1 LAGVRIKAVKNKAK
15 DDATKNTSLKKYA
28 LPAGILGTIALIG
41 FGAAYAFNTPTAAT
55 VPPAPQV
62 KAQPKIAVSPI
73 SSTDVKPILPT
84 LPIVQVVQAV
94 QVEAKPVDLKSDA
107 LGCLV
112 EPSIVVD
119 VSSPVAGLLDKVAV
133 ERGDFVNK
141 GQMVASLESR
151 VERASVELAL
161 TKLKNDAE
169 IRSAQSNEEFARK
182 KHARN
187 ENLHRDGVVS
197 AQVREQAET
206 EAALAVERLKQTR
219 ETRAITEQEVH
230 LARSQLSL
238 KTISSPITGM
248 VVERYLSAGERA
260 DEKPI
265 IKVAQIDPLRVEAI
279 LPATMYGKVKA
290 GMMAKVTPELVGEQA
305 RNAAITLVDKVIDP
319 ASNTFRVRLELRNTD
334 YALPSGVRCKINIA
348 QL

>member
-1 LAGVRIKAVKNKAK
+1 VN
-15 DDATKNTSLKKYA
+15 KKYVQPASIIGA
-28 LPAGILGTIALIG
+28 LALIG
-41 FGAAYAFNTPTAAT
+41 LGAAYAFNSPNTQPTK
-55 VPPAPQV
+55 PAPVTPVSNATTVTAPAIKSVEQITEV
-62 KAQPKIAVSPI
+62 TTAEGKARRDSEVS
-73 SSTDVKPILPT
+73 V
-84 LPIVQVVQAV
+84 
-94 QVEAKPVDLKSDA
+94 KSDA

-119 VSSPVAGLLDKVAV
+119 VSSPVAGLLDRVAV
-133 ERGDFVNK
+133 ERGDIVSK
-141 GQMVASLESR
+141 GQLVASLESR

-169 IRSAQSNEEFARK
+169 IRSAQSNEDFARK

-206 EAALAVERLKQTR
+206 EAVLAVEKLKQTK
-219 ETRAITEQEVH
+219 EARAITEQEVH

-238 KTISSPITGM
+238 KTISSPISGM

-265 IKVAQIDPLRVEAI
+265 LKIAQIDPLRVEAI
-279 LPATMYGKVKA
+279 LPASMYGRVKA
-290 GMMAKVTPELVGEQA
+290 GMMAKVTPELQGELG
-305 RNAAITLVDKVIDP
+305 RNASITLVDKVIDP
-319 ASNTFRVRLELRNTD
+319 ASNTFRVRLELGNKD
-334 YALPSGVRCKINIA
+334 YSLPSGVRCKINIA

>member
-1 LAGVRIKAVKNKAK
+1 VKNKYVK
-15 DDATKNTSLKKYA
+15 
-28 LPAGILGTIALIG
+28 PANIIGAMALIG
-41 FGAAYAFNTPTAAT
+41 LGAAYAFNSPNSQLSKPVPNATAVA
-55 VPPAPQV
+55 PAIKPIENV
-62 KAQPKIAVSPI
+62 KAVPVVESKALREVEVPSIAPKP
-73 SSTDVKPILPT
+73 
-84 LPIVQVVQAV
+84 Q
-94 QVEAKPVDLKSDA
+94 EAKSDA

-119 VSSPVAGLLDKVAV
+119 VSSPVAGLLDRVAV
-133 ERGDFVNK
+133 ERGDIVSK
-141 GQMVASLESR
+141 GQLVASLESR

-169 IRSAQSNEEFARK
+169 IRSAQSNEDFARK

-187 ENLHRDGVVS
+187 ENLHRDGVIS

-206 EAALAVERLKQTR
+206 EAVLAVEKLKQTK
-219 ETRAITEQEVH
+219 EARAITEQEVH

-238 KTISSPITGM
+238 KTISSPINGM

-265 IKVAQIDPLRVEAI
+265 LKIAQIDPLRVEAI
-279 LPATMYGKVKA
+279 LPASMYGRVKA
-290 GMMAKVTPELVGEQA
+290 GMMAKVTPELQGEQG
-305 RNAAITLVDKVIDP
+305 RNAAIILVDKVIDP
-319 ASNTFRVRLELRNTD
+319 ASNTFRVRLELGNKD

>member
-1 LAGVRIKAVKNKAK
+1 VN
-15 DDATKNTSLKKYA
+15 KKYVQPASIIGA
-28 LPAGILGTIALIG
+28 LALIG
-41 FGAAYAFNTPTAAT
+41 LGAAYAFNSPNTQPTK
-55 VPPAPQV
+55 PAPIT
-62 KAQPKIAVSPI
+62 PVSNATTVTAPAI
-73 SSTDVKPILPT
+73 KS
-84 LPIVQVVQAV
+84 
-94 QVEAKPVDLKSDA
+94 VEQITEVTTAEGKTRRDSEVSVKSDA

-119 VSSPVAGLLDKVAV
+119 VSSPVAGLLDRVAV
-133 ERGDFVNK
+133 ERGDIVSK
-141 GQMVASLESR
+141 GQLVASLESR

-169 IRSAQSNEEFARK
+169 IRSAQSNEDFARK

-206 EAALAVERLKQTR
+206 EAVLAVEKLKQTK
-219 ETRAITEQEVH
+219 EARAITEQEVH

-238 KTISSPITGM
+238 KTISSPISGM

-265 IKVAQIDPLRVEAI
+265 LKIAQIDPLRVEAI
-279 LPATMYGKVKA
+279 LPASMYGRVKA
-290 GMMAKVTPELVGEQA
+290 GMMAKVTPELQGELG
-305 RNAAITLVDKVIDP
+305 RNASITLVDKVIDP
-319 ASNTFRVRLELRNTD
+319 ASNTFRVRLELGNKD
-334 YALPSGVRCKINIA
+334 YSLPSGVRCKINIA

>member
-1 LAGVRIKAVKNKAK
+1 VK
-15 DDATKNTSLKKYA
+15 KKYVK
-28 LPAGILGTIALIG
+28 PVGIISAIALIG
-41 FGAAYAFNTPTAAT
+41 LGAAYAFNTPTASIKP
-55 VPPAPQV
+55 VPPPVAN
-62 KAQPKIAVSPI
+62 
-73 SSTDVKPILPT
+73 
-84 LPIVQVVQAV
+84 QVVPKLIEPKEVTPVTNNDAQTTAAKL
-94 QVEAKPVDLKSDA
+94 VELKSDA

-119 VSSPVAGLLDKVAV
+119 VSSPVAGLLDRVSV
-133 ERGDFVNK
+133 ERGDLVSK
-141 GQMVASLESR
+141 GQLVASLESR

-169 IRSAQSNEEFARK
+169 IRSAESNEDFARK

-206 EAALAVERLKQTR
+206 EAALAVEKLKQTK
-219 ETRAITEQEVH
+219 EARAITEQEVH

-265 IKVAQIDPLRVEAI
+265 LKIAQIDPLRVEAI
-279 LPATMYGKVKA
+279 LPASMYGRVKT
-290 GMMAKVTPELVGEQA
+290 GMMAKVTPELIGEPG

-319 ASNTFRVRLELRNTD
+319 ASNTFRVRLELSNKD
-334 YALPSGVRCKINIA
+334 YSLPSGVRCKINIA

>member
-1 LAGVRIKAVKNKAK
+1 VKNKY
-15 DDATKNTSLKKYA
+15 LK
-28 LPAGILGTIALIG
+28 PACIVGAIALIG
-41 FGAAYAFNTPTAAT
+41 LGAAFAFNTPSAQMKPVTAPIVKEIAPKAIPSNEVTPPPVGEASISAT
-55 VPPAPQV
+55 
-62 KAQPKIAVSPI
+62 
-73 SSTDVKPILPT
+73 KPI
-84 LPIVQVVQAV
+84 
-94 QVEAKPVDLKSDA
+94 ELKSDA

-112 EPSIVVD
+112 EPSIVID
-119 VSSPVAGLLDKVAV
+119 VSSPVAGLLDRVAV
-133 ERGDFVNK
+133 ERGDLVSK
-141 GQMVASLESR
+141 GQLVASLESR
-151 VERASVELAL
+151 VEKASVELAL

-169 IRSAQSNEEFARK
+169 IRSAESNEDFARK

-206 EAALAVERLKQTR
+206 EAALAVEKLKQTK
-219 ETRAITEQEVH
+219 EARAITEQEVH

-265 IKVAQIDPLRVEAI
+265 LKIAQIDPLRVEAI
-279 LPATMYGKVKA
+279 LPASLYGRVKA
-290 GMMAKVTPELVGEQA
+290 GMMAKVTPELIGEQG

-319 ASNTFRVRLELRNTD
+319 ASNTFRVRLELSNKD
-334 YALPSGVRCKINIA
+334 YSLPSGVRCKINIA

>member
-1 LAGVRIKAVKNKAK
+1 
-15 DDATKNTSLKKYA
+15 
-28 LPAGILGTIALIG
+28 
-41 FGAAYAFNTPTAAT
+41 
-55 VPPAPQV
+55 
-62 KAQPKIAVSPI
+62 
-73 SSTDVKPILPT
+73 
-84 LPIVQVVQAV
+84 
-94 QVEAKPVDLKSDA
+94 
-107 LGCLV
+107 
-112 EPSIVVD
+112 
-119 VSSPVAGLLDKVAV
+119 VSSPVAGLLDRVAV
-133 ERGDFVNK
+133 ERGDLVSK
-141 GQMVASLESR
+141 GQLVASLESR
-151 VERASVELAL
+151 VEKASVELAL

-169 IRSAQSNEEFARK
+169 IRSAESNEDFARK

-206 EAALAVERLKQTR
+206 EAALAVEKLKQTK
-219 ETRAITEQEVH
+219 EARAITEQEVH

-265 IKVAQIDPLRVEAI
+265 LKIAQIDPLRVEAI
-279 LPATMYGKVKA
+279 LPASLYGRVKA
-290 GMMAKVTPELVGEQA
+290 GMMAKVTPELIGEQG

-319 ASNTFRVRLELRNTD
+319 ASNTFRVRLELSNKD
-334 YALPSGVRCKINIA
+334 YSLPSGVRCKINIA

>member
-15 DDATKNTSLKKYA
+15 DDAVKNTSLKKYA

-41 FGAAYAFNTPTAAT
+41 FGAAYAFNTPTAVT
-55 VPPAPQV
+55 VLPAPQV

-84 LPIVQVVQAV
+84 PPVV
-94 QVEAKPVDLKSDA
+94 QVEAKPADLKSDA

-133 ERGDFVNK
+133 ERGDLVNK

-265 IKVAQIDPLRVEAI
+265 LKIAQIDPLRVEAI
-279 LPATMYGKVKA
+279 LPANMYGKVKA

>member
-1 LAGVRIKAVKNKAK
+1 VKNKYVK
-15 DDATKNTSLKKYA
+15 
-28 LPAGILGTIALIG
+28 PAGIVGAIALIG
-41 FGAAYAFNTPTAAT
+41 LGAAYAFNSPNSTNSPAAKQAQIAAIQP
-55 VPPAPQV
+55 VAAKPV
-62 KAQPKIAVSPI
+62 EKAKE
-73 SSTDVKPILPT
+73 LPVT
-84 LPIVQVVQAV
+84 
-94 QVEAKPVDLKSDA
+94 EAKPITNGDYPVAIAKPVEIKSDA

-112 EPSIVVD
+112 EPSIVID
-119 VSSPVAGLLDKVAV
+119 VSSPVAGLLDRVAV
-133 ERGDFVNK
+133 ERGDIVNK
-141 GQMVASLESR
+141 GQLVASLESR

-169 IRSAQSNEEFARK
+169 IRSAQSNEDFARK

-206 EAALAVERLKQTR
+206 EAALAVEKLKQTR
-219 ETRAITEQEVH
+219 EARAITEQEVH

-238 KTISSPITGM
+238 KTISSPINGM

-265 IKVAQIDPLRVEAI
+265 LKIAQIDPLRVEAI
-279 LPATMYGKVKA
+279 LPASMYGKVKA
-290 GMMAKVTPELVGEQA
+290 GMMARVTPELQGEQG

-319 ASNTFRVRLELRNTD
+319 ASNTFRVRLELGNKD
-334 YALPSGVRCKINIA
+334 YSLPSGVRCKINIA

>member
-1 LAGVRIKAVKNKAK
+1 VN
-15 DDATKNTSLKKYA
+15 KKYVQPASIIGA
-28 LPAGILGTIALIG
+28 LALIG
-41 FGAAYAFNTPTAAT
+41 LGAAYAFNSPNTQLPKPALITPVSNAASVTA
-55 VPPAPQV
+55 PAIKSVEQV
-62 KAQPKIAVSPI
+62 KEVATAEGKARRDSEVS
-73 SSTDVKPILPT
+73 V
-84 LPIVQVVQAV
+84 
-94 QVEAKPVDLKSDA
+94 KSDA

-119 VSSPVAGLLDKVAV
+119 VSSPVAGLLDRVAV
-133 ERGDFVNK
+133 ERGDIVSK
-141 GQMVASLESR
+141 GQLVASLESR

-169 IRSAQSNEEFARK
+169 IRSAQSNEDFARK

-206 EAALAVERLKQTR
+206 EAVLAVEKLKQTK
-219 ETRAITEQEVH
+219 EARAITEQEVH

-238 KTISSPITGM
+238 KTISSPISGM

-265 IKVAQIDPLRVEAI
+265 LKIAQIDPLRVEAI
-279 LPATMYGKVKA
+279 LPASMYGKVKA
-290 GMMAKVTPELVGEQA
+290 GMMAKVTPELQGEQG
-305 RNAAITLVDKVIDP
+305 RNASITLVDKVIDP
-319 ASNTFRVRLELRNTD
+319 ASNTFRVRLELGNKD
-334 YALPSGVRCKINIA
+334 YSLPSGVRCKINIA

>member
-1 LAGVRIKAVKNKAK
+1 VN
-15 DDATKNTSLKKYA
+15 KKYVQPASIIGA
-28 LPAGILGTIALIG
+28 LALIG
-41 FGAAYAFNTPTAAT
+41 LGAAYAFNSPNTQLPK
-55 VPPAPQV
+55 PAPITPLSNATSVTAPAIKSVEQV
-62 KAQPKIAVSPI
+62 KEVATAEGKARRDSEVS
-73 SSTDVKPILPT
+73 V
-84 LPIVQVVQAV
+84 
-94 QVEAKPVDLKSDA
+94 KSDA

-119 VSSPVAGLLDKVAV
+119 VSSPVAGLLDRVAV
-133 ERGDFVNK
+133 ERGDIVSK
-141 GQMVASLESR
+141 GQLVASLESR

-169 IRSAQSNEEFARK
+169 IRSAQSNEDFARK

-206 EAALAVERLKQTR
+206 EAVLAVEKLKQTK
-219 ETRAITEQEVH
+219 EARAITEQEVH

-238 KTISSPITGM
+238 KTISSPISGM

-265 IKVAQIDPLRVEAI
+265 LKIAQIDPLRVEAI
-279 LPATMYGKVKA
+279 LPASMYGKVKA
-290 GMMAKVTPELVGEQA
+290 GMMAKVTPELQGEQG
-305 RNAAITLVDKVIDP
+305 RNASITLVDKVIDP
-319 ASNTFRVRLELRNTD
+319 ASNTFRVRLELGNKD
-334 YALPSGVRCKINIA
+334 YSLPSGVRCKINIA

>member
-1 LAGVRIKAVKNKAK
+1 VK
-15 DDATKNTSLKKYA
+15 KKYVK
-28 LPAGILGTIALIG
+28 PVGIISVIALVG
-41 FGAAYAFNTPTAAT
+41 LGAAYAFNAPTAAT
-55 VPPAPQV
+55 
-62 KAQPKIAVSPI
+62 
-73 SSTDVKPILPT
+73 
-84 LPIVQVVQAV
+84 
-94 QVEAKPVDLKSDA
+94 KPVATPLANQVAPKLITPKEVTPLPNNEISVAAPKPVELKSDA

-119 VSSPVAGLLDKVAV
+119 VSSPVAGLLDRVSV
-133 ERGDFVNK
+133 ERGDIVNK
-141 GQMVASLESR
+141 GQLLASLESR

-169 IRSAQSNEEFARK
+169 IRSAESNEDFARK

-206 EAALAVERLKQTR
+206 EAALAVEKLKQTK
-219 ETRAITEQEVH
+219 EARAITEQEVH

-265 IKVAQIDPLRVEAI
+265 LKIAQIDPLRVEAI
-279 LPATMYGKVKA
+279 LPASMYGRVKA
-290 GMMAKVTPELVGEQA
+290 GMMAKVTPELIGEQG

-319 ASNTFRVRLELRNTD
+319 ASNTFRVRLELSNKD
-334 YALPSGVRCKINIA
+334 YSLPSGVRCKINIA

>member
-1 LAGVRIKAVKNKAK
+1 VN
-15 DDATKNTSLKKYA
+15 KKYVQPASIIGA
-28 LPAGILGTIALIG
+28 LALIG
-41 FGAAYAFNTPTAAT
+41 LGAAYAFNSPNTQLPK
-55 VPPAPQV
+55 PAPIITPASNATSVSAPTIKSVEQV
-62 KAQPKIAVSPI
+62 KEVATAEDKARRDSEVS
-73 SSTDVKPILPT
+73 V
-84 LPIVQVVQAV
+84 
-94 QVEAKPVDLKSDA
+94 KSDA

-119 VSSPVAGLLDKVAV
+119 VSSPVAGLLDRVAV
-133 ERGDFVNK
+133 ERGDIVSK
-141 GQMVASLESR
+141 GQLVASLESR

-169 IRSAQSNEEFARK
+169 IRSAQSNEDFARK

-206 EAALAVERLKQTR
+206 EAVLAVEKLKQTK
-219 ETRAITEQEVH
+219 EARAITEQEVH

-238 KTISSPITGM
+238 KTISSPISGM

-265 IKVAQIDPLRVEAI
+265 LKIAQIDPLRVEAI
-279 LPATMYGKVKA
+279 LPASMYGKVKA
-290 GMMAKVTPELVGEQA
+290 GMMAKVTPELQGEQG
-305 RNAAITLVDKVIDP
+305 RNASITLVDKVIDP
-319 ASNTFRVRLELRNTD
+319 ASNTFRVRLELGNKD
-334 YALPSGVRCKINIA
+334 YSLPSGVRCKINIA

>member
-1 LAGVRIKAVKNKAK
+1 VN
-15 DDATKNTSLKKYA
+15 KKYVQPACIIGA
-28 LPAGILGTIALIG
+28 LALIG
-41 FGAAYAFNTPTAAT
+41 LGAAYAFNSPNTQLPKPAPVTAASNSAVT
-55 VPPAPQV
+55 APAIKSVEQIKEV
-62 KAQPKIAVSPI
+62 TTAESKARRDGEVS
-73 SSTDVKPILPT
+73 V
-84 LPIVQVVQAV
+84 
-94 QVEAKPVDLKSDA
+94 KSDA

-119 VSSPVAGLLDKVAV
+119 VSSPVAGLLDRVAV
-133 ERGDFVNK
+133 ERGDIVSK
-141 GQMVASLESR
+141 GQLVASLESR

-169 IRSAQSNEEFARK
+169 IRSAQSNEDFARK
-182 KHARN
+182 KHVRN

-206 EAALAVERLKQTR
+206 EAVLAVEKLKQTK
-219 ETRAITEQEVH
+219 EARAITEQEVH

-238 KTISSPITGM
+238 KTISSPISGM

-265 IKVAQIDPLRVEAI
+265 LKIAQIDPLRVEAI
-279 LPATMYGKVKA
+279 LPASMYGRVKA
-290 GMMAKVTPELVGEQA
+290 GMMAKVTPELQGEQG
-305 RNAAITLVDKVIDP
+305 RNASITLVDKVIDP
-319 ASNTFRVRLELRNTD
+319 ASNTFRVRLELGNKD
-334 YALPSGVRCKINIA
+334 YSLPSGVRCKINIA

>member
-1 LAGVRIKAVKNKAK
+1 VN
-15 DDATKNTSLKKYA
+15 KKYVQPASIIGA
-28 LPAGILGTIALIG
+28 LALIG
-41 FGAAYAFNTPTAAT
+41 LGAAYAFNSPNTQLPK
-55 VPPAPQV
+55 PAPITPASNATSVSAPAIKSVEQV
-62 KAQPKIAVSPI
+62 KEVATAEGKERRDSEVSIIAS
-73 SSTDVKPILPT
+73 KPLE
-84 LPIVQVVQAV
+84 V
-94 QVEAKPVDLKSDA
+94 KSDA

-119 VSSPVAGLLDKVAV
+119 VSSPVAGLLDRVAV
-133 ERGDFVNK
+133 ERGDIVSK
-141 GQMVASLESR
+141 GQLVASLESR

-169 IRSAQSNEEFARK
+169 IRSAQSNEDFARK

-197 AQVREQAET
+197 AQVREHAET
-206 EAALAVERLKQTR
+206 EAVLAVEKLKQTK
-219 ETRAITEQEVH
+219 EARAITEQEVH

-238 KTISSPITGM
+238 KTISSPISGM

-265 IKVAQIDPLRVEAI
+265 LKIAQIDPLRVEAI
-279 LPATMYGKVKA
+279 LPASMYGKVKA
-290 GMMAKVTPELVGEQA
+290 GMMAKVTPELQGEQG
-305 RNAAITLVDKVIDP
+305 RNASITLVDKVIDP
-319 ASNTFRVRLELRNTD
+319 ASNTFRVRLELGNKD
-334 YALPSGVRCKINIA
+334 YSLPSGVRCKINIA

>member
-1 LAGVRIKAVKNKAK
+1 VK
-15 DDATKNTSLKKYA
+15 KKYVK
-28 LPAGILGTIALIG
+28 PVGIIGVVALIG
-41 FGAAYAFNTPTAAT
+41 LGAAYAFNTPTATIKTAAIPVTNQAAPKLIAPKEAAT
-55 VPPAPQV
+55 PANNEVMPAAT
-62 KAQPKIAVSPI
+62 KA
-73 SSTDVKPILPT
+73 
-84 LPIVQVVQAV
+84 
-94 QVEAKPVDLKSDA
+94 VELKSDA

-119 VSSPVAGLLDKVAV
+119 VSSPVAGLLDRVSV
-133 ERGDFVNK
+133 ERGDIVSK
-141 GQMVASLESR
+141 GQLVASLESR

-169 IRSAQSNEEFARK
+169 IRSAESNEDFARK

-206 EAALAVERLKQTR
+206 EAALAVEKLKQTK
-219 ETRAITEQEVH
+219 EARAVTEQEVH

-238 KTISSPITGM
+238 KTIASPITGM

-265 IKVAQIDPLRVEAI
+265 LKIAQIDPLRVEAI
-279 LPATMYGKVKA
+279 LPASMYGRVKA
-290 GMMAKVTPELVGEQA
+290 GMMAKVTPELIGEQG

-319 ASNTFRVRLELRNTD
+319 ASNTFRVRLELSNKD
-334 YALPSGVRCKINIA
+334 YSLPSGVRCKINIA

>member
-1 LAGVRIKAVKNKAK
+1 MRLSKNVWVSAVVRIKEVKNKY
-15 DDATKNTSLKKYA
+15 LK
-28 LPAGILGTIALIG
+28 PAGIVGTIALIG
-41 FGAAYAFNTPTAAT
+41 LGAAYAFNTPSASIKPVVTPIANQ
-55 VPPAPQV
+55 VPPKLISTKEATTLTDNEIPPVAP
-62 KAQPKIAVSPI
+62 
-73 SSTDVKPILPT
+73 
-84 LPIVQVVQAV
+84 
-94 QVEAKPVDLKSDA
+94 KPVELKSDA

-119 VSSPVAGLLDKVAV
+119 VSSPVAGLLDRVVV
-133 ERGDFVNK
+133 ERGDIVSK
-141 GQMVASLESR
+141 GQLVASLESR
-151 VERASVELAL
+151 VEKASVELAL

-169 IRSAQSNEEFARK
+169 IRSAESNEDFARK

-206 EAALAVERLKQTR
+206 EAALAVEKLKQTK
-219 ETRAITEQEVH
+219 EARAITEQEVH

-238 KTISSPITGM
+238 KIISSPITGM

-265 IKVAQIDPLRVEAI
+265 LKIAQIDPLRVEAI
-279 LPATMYGKVKA
+279 LPASMYGKVKA
-290 GMMAKVTPELVGEQA
+290 GMMAKVTPELLGEQG

-319 ASNTFRVRLELRNTD
+319 ASNTFRVRLELSNKN
-334 YALPSGVRCKINIA
+334 YSLPSGVRCKINIA

>member
-1 LAGVRIKAVKNKAK
+1 VKNKYVKTASIIG
-15 DDATKNTSLKKYA
+15 AM
-28 LPAGILGTIALIG
+28 ALIG
-41 FGAAYAFNTPTAAT
+41 LGAAYAFNSPNSQLSKSIPIATAVA
-55 VPPAPQV
+55 PA
-62 KAQPKIAVSPI
+62 I
-73 SSTDVKPILPT
+73 KPIENVKVVPVVENKASREVEVPT
-84 LPIVQVVQAV
+84 IAPKPQ
-94 QVEAKPVDLKSDA
+94 EAKSDA

-119 VSSPVAGLLDKVAV
+119 VSSPVAGLLDRVAV
-133 ERGDFVNK
+133 ERGDIVSK
-141 GQMVASLESR
+141 GQLVASLESR

-169 IRSAQSNEEFARK
+169 IRSAQSNEDFARK

-187 ENLHRDGVVS
+187 ENLHRDGVIS

-206 EAALAVERLKQTR
+206 EAVLAVEKLKQTK
-219 ETRAITEQEVH
+219 EARAITEQEVH

-238 KTISSPITGM
+238 KTISSPINGM

-265 IKVAQIDPLRVEAI
+265 LKIAQIDPLRVEAI
-279 LPATMYGKVKA
+279 LPASMYGRVKA
-290 GMMAKVTPELVGEQA
+290 GMMAKVTPELQGEQG
-305 RNAAITLVDKVIDP
+305 RNAAIILVDKVIDP
-319 ASNTFRVRLELRNTD
+319 ASNTFRVRLELGNKD